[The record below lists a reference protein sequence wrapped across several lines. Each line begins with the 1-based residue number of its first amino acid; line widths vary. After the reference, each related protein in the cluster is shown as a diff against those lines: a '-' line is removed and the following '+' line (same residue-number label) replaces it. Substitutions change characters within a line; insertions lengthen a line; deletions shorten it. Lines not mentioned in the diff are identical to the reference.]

1 MSTGVIHIAGTSA
14 TSAARAGG
22 SSFYFAMR
30 ILPREQREAMFEVYS
45 FCKIVDDIA
54 DCEAPREWRL
64 KYLAEWRRKIDAIYG
79 GRTPV
84 GLQALEGTIARF
96 GLRREDFLA
105 VIDGVE
111 MDALEDICAPELTK
125 LHAYCD
131 RVACAVGRLSV
142 RIFGM
147 HDHNGVL
154 LAHYLGRALQ
164 LTNIL
169 RDIDEDAAAGRLYL
183 PLEAL
188 RLAGIER
195 DCPIAVVMD
204 PAIGEACNFLAE
216 LAQAHFL
223 KSDEILARFP
233 RRMGRA
239 PRIMQ
244 EAYRR
249 MLDDMIQ
256 RGWSW
261 PRQPVHL
268 SRAHLLRIALQ
279 HAFI

>member
-1 MSTGVIHIAGTSA
+1 MSTDMLHTADVPSTP
-14 TSAARAGG
+14 AARAGN

-54 DCEAPREWRL
+54 DSEASREWRL
-64 KYLAEWRRKIDAIYG
+64 KFLAEWRRKIEALYA
-79 GRTPV
+79 GRVPP
-84 GLQALEGTIARF
+84 GLENLDRVITRF
-96 GLRREDFLA
+96 GLRRDDFLA

-111 MDALEDICAPELTK
+111 MDAEEDICAPELTK
-125 LHAYCD
+125 LHVYCD

-147 HDHNGVL
+147 RDHNGIL

-164 LTNIL
+164 LINIL
-169 RDIDEDAAAGRLYL
+169 RDIDEDAAVGRLYL

-188 RLAGIER
+188 RLAGI
-195 DCPIAVVMD
+195 DSICPKTVVTD

-223 KSDEILARFP
+223 KSDEILARFS
-233 RRMGRA
+233 RRTGRA